1 MNQEF
6 NDLVELGNFY
16 ILSQKFEEAVK
27 VLKRAEKIDKM
38 SFELYY
44 NLGMAYEGLS
54 EKDKARDS
62 FRLVLKL
69 NPNYKSAQEHLIKLI
84 EE

>member
-1 MNQEF
+1 MNP
-6 NDLVELGNFY
+6 
-16 ILSQKFEEAVK
+16 
-27 VLKRAEKIDKM
+27 
-38 SFELYY
+38 ELYN

-69 NPNYKSAQEHLIKLI
+69 NPNHKSAQEHLTRLI

>member
-1 MNQEF
+1 
-6 NDLVELGNFY
+6 LGNFY
-16 ILSQKFEEAVK
+16 TLSQKFEEAIK
-27 VLKRAEKIDKM
+27 ILKRAEKINKM
-38 SFELYY
+38 NPELYY
-44 NLGMAYEGLS
+44 NLGMAYEGLN

-69 NPNYKSAQEHLIKLI
+69 NPDYKSAQEHLIKLV

>member
-1 MNQEF
+1 MNQIF
-6 NDLVELGNFY
+6 DDLLELGNFY
-16 ILSQKFEEAVK
+16 ILSQKFEEAIK
-27 VLKRAEKIDKM
+27 VMKRAEKINKM
-38 SFELYY
+38 NPELYY
-44 NLGMAYEGLS
+44 NLGMAYEGLN

-69 NPNYKSAQEHLIKLI
+69 NPDYKSAQEHLIKLV

>member
-6 NDLVELGNFY
+6 DDLLELGNFY
-16 ILSQKFEEAVK
+16 ILSQKFEEAIK
-27 VLKRAEKIDKM
+27 VLKRAEKINKM
-38 SFELYY
+38 NPELYY
-44 NLGMAYEGLS
+44 NLGMAYEGLN

-69 NPNYKSAQEHLIKLI
+69 NPDYKSAQEHLIKLV